1 MILYEITPITNIDGK
16 IVEIKEQ
23 DGILGIEDTEK
34 RVRRFFYATKDGKI
48 LLPNDFKSKFKIGD
62 FVSVRSG
69 ILEAVE
75 RGSATIIM
83 M

>member
-1 MILYEITPITNIDGK
+1 MILYEITPITNINGK

-62 FVSVRSG
+62 PISVRNG
-69 ILEAVE
+69 IIK
-75 RGSATIIM
+75 RIG
-83 M
+83 